1 MSLLLAFPEEIEAD
15 LAYRGLDV
23 GDWWRGDM
31 SSRRLVIL
39 VKHLP
44 DDSATKR
51 AMAEDPWPLMTH
63 LLVSVV
69 NEQRLARADYATVH
83 GERVKPPLIPR
94 PNDQLVEDERATAH
108 NLHDALMSMAA
119 PPTSPDD
126 EDARARLR
134 REQPAQPQVEVT

>member
-1 MSLLLAFPEEIEAD
+1 MFPEEIEAD
-15 LAYRGLDV
+15 LAYRGIDV
-23 GDWWRGDM
+23 GDWWRGGM
-31 SSRRLVIL
+31 SSRRLVLL

-69 NEQRLARADYATVH
+69 NEQRLARADYAAAH
-83 GERVKPPLIPR
+83 GERVKPHLIPR
-94 PNDQLVEDERATAH
+94 PSDMSAEAERVQAH

-119 PPTSPDD
+119 PPATPDD

-134 REQPAQPQVEVT
+134 REHPAEPQVDIA